1 MLQSAESTPTRTTP
15 ADHISQILFDTDD
28 SLLKLHLNGRESL
41 VDGDSDG
48 YKDFIEKQTEVIA
61 GLSALVLEYRNT
73 GGEVSS
79 EIEVFALHHSQ
90 LASDALNEGSEYP
103 RFVFFPIGTDRGGPS
118 TLHQLGDKSLLD

>member
-28 SLLKLHLNGRESL
+28 SLL
-41 VDGDSDG
+41 
-48 YKDFIEKQTEVIA
+48 
-61 GLSALVLEYRNT
+61 NT